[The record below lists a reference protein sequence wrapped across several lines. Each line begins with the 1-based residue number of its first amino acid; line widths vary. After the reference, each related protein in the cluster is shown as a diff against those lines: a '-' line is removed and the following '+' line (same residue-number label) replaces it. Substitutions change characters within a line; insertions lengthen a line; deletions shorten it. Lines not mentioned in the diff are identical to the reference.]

1 MTFGKIEL
9 EKFEAGGKFP
19 QKAASAL
26 TALEGI
32 VGASYKPILLL
43 GTQIVKGVNYIF
55 LCEQTLITKE
65 PERHIVTLAV
75 NEFNGEY
82 ELVNNSIEVII

>member
-9 EKFEAGGKFP
+9 EKFEVGKFP